1 MNEDGERQKEAIH
14 KRIVEVLREVLSLE
28 TDDPVI
34 TPETR
39 FVEDLGAESLDMA
52 QFVMSLEEEFEK
64 SIEDEQLMDLKT
76 VQDAV
81 DYIQKRITESE
92 S

>member
-1 MNEDGERQKEAIH
+1 MNEDGEQQKETIH
-14 KRIVEVLREVLSLE
+14 KKVVEVLREVLILE
-28 TDDPVI
+28 PDEPVI
-34 TPETR
+34 SPGTR

-52 QFVMSLEEEFEK
+52 QFVMSLEEEFEQ

-81 DYIQKRITESE
+81 DYIQKKSTESE

>member
-1 MNEDGERQKEAIH
+1 MSADGGQQKADIQER
-14 KRIVEVLREVLSLE
+14 VVSVLREVLSLE
-28 TDDPVI
+28 PDEPVI
-34 TPETR
+34 SPDTK

-81 DYIQKRITESE
+81 DYIYKRATE
-92 S
+92 